1 MFETEDIY
9 LGAALQ
15 EAGLALASVTR
26 AGSRAKFRFEAD
38 QRLRDAVSSYYSGRL
53 QLTAHSFAER
63 IRSAKSMAM
72 NAPALTG
79 NGET

>member
-15 EAGLALASVTR
+15 EAGFVMDGVTR
-26 AGSRAKFRFEAD
+26 ASTRAKFAFPESR
-38 QRLRDAVSSYYSGRL
+38 RLQDAVADYYSGRL
-53 QLTAHSFAER
+53 VLPAHNYAER

-72 NAPALTG
+72 NAPALPS
-79 NGET
+79 ER

>member
-26 AGSRAKFRFEAD
+26 AGSRAKFASKRINVFETQSAATTQD
-38 QRLRDAVSSYYSGRL
+38 DCNSPRTRL
-53 QLTAHSFAER
+53 Q
-63 IRSAKSMAM
+63 SASEARR
-72 NAPALTG
+72 AWR
-79 NGET
+79 